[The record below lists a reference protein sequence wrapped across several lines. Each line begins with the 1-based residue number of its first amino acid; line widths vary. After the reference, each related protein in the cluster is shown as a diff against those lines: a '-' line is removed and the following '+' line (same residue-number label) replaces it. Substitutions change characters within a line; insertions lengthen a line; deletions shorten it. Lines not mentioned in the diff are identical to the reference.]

1 MDLRRGRGKERVF
14 GDRKVNSISGSS
26 SRTDNKEVMVDN
38 YGNNVRERV
47 NALRFE
53 QRGAAIETEF
63 VEKYSRISQFP
74 IDNWMSGD
82 EIEMNMSRSMSV
94 NSSVGDVS
102 AHLQNFA
109 GSVRAKGSMDQFRG
123 VERDRFDGFYASSRV
138 GAQRGRIPTSA
149 YPDEGP
155 SNYKVDSFDAM
166 SEVENLE
173 QDRAELLRKLDELK
187 QKLSRSYDVVDK
199 PWEPVPMER
208 SRTPPDPYGDRLT
221 YNLSMQP
228 YAVDEQMTRSPY
240 LNYSHGH
247 VPFMGYRNMD
257 TPNFYPPQRHP
268 LNAIPEYE
276 DPSQQQMK
284 RRPPPHL
291 LQYPRPQSHEYFMG
305 QRMEFNSNPHDN
317 TSHSPACSCLGCY
330 NQNRVA
336 SPQVS
341 LDDFGNRRVP
351 KAPVSLNTYQQVK
364 PHDYNPRHA
373 SPPSL
378 HTRWQSDFDSEPRS
392 AMAVNRHGRIFHPVA
407 GGAPFITCFS
417 CFEVLKLPRKL
428 KNTNNNQSKLRCG
441 SCSTVIS
448 LEIKSKKLITSAPKD
463 SKQQSSEV
471 DQSSNEALKGS
482 ISSHHGSPN
491 AGDTKSCCDDLDHSD
506 HYLPSIETKDNL
518 LTEALKGSISSLHG
532 SPNAGDIKSRCD
544 DLDHSDH
551 NLPSIETKDNLLTED
566 QTLNVDESEK
576 RQGLT
581 STSSISSKKEEEE
594 EEEEEVEISD
604 CVIANRD
611 VPDSAEL
618 LKKDSFSPKR
628 PGSPLWEQ
636 SDSPKRAVS
645 RDEKGNDSD
654 CKNQDKALFRK
665 IISPQNSVK
674 DSSVETDVDV
684 SYNEYLNTNISQ
696 DSAEGRKEQ
705 DHPKIGK
712 GADSFLVGLIKKS
725 FKDFSKSNQAVEKT
739 RPTVFINGQ
748 PIPDHVVKKAEKLA
762 GPIQPGDYWYDFR
775 AGFWG
780 VMGQTCLG
788 IIPPFIE
795 EFYYPIPTNC
805 AAGNTSVYVNGRELH
820 QRDLDLL
827 ASRGLPTTRDKF
839 YIVEMSGRVVDEDSG
854 KELKS
859 LGKLAPSVEKAKRGF
874 GMKVPRMVV

>member
-14 GDRKVNSISGSS
+14 GDRKVNSIGGSS

-47 NALRFE
+47 NGLRFE

-82 EIEMNMSRSMSV
+82 EIETNMSSSMSV

-138 GAQRGRIPTSA
+138 GVQRGRIPTSA
-149 YPDEGP
+149 YLDERP
-155 SNYKVDSFDAM
+155 SNYKVDSFDGM
-166 SEVENLE
+166 SEVANLE

-187 QKLSRSYDVVDK
+187 QKLSGSYDVVDK
-199 PWEPVPMER
+199 PWEPVPRER

-228 YAVDEQMTRSPY
+228 YAVDEQMTRPPY

-247 VPFMGYRNMD
+247 VPFMGYHNMD

-276 DPSQQQMK
+276 GPSQQQMK
-284 RRPPPHL
+284 WRPPPHL
-291 LQYPRPQSHEYFMG
+291 HQYPRPQSHEYFMG
-305 QRMEFNSNPHDN
+305 QRMEFSSNPHDN

-330 NQNRVA
+330 NQNPVA

-341 LDDFGNRRVP
+341 LDDFGNQRVP

-373 SPPSL
+373 SPPPL

-392 AMAVNRHGRIFHPVA
+392 TMAINRRGRIFHPVA
-407 GGAPFITCFS
+407 GGAPFITCFW
-417 CFEVLKLPRKL
+417 CFEILKLPRKL
-428 KNTNNNQSKLRCG
+428 ENTNKNRSKLQCG

-448 LEIKSKKLITSAPKD
+448 LEIKNKKLFTSKD

-471 DQSSNEALKGS
+471 GQSSNEALKGS
-482 ISSHHGSPN
+482 VLSLHGSPN
-491 AGDTKSCCDDLDHSD
+491 AGDTKSPCDDLDHSD
-506 HYLPSIETKDNL
+506 QTLPFIDTEDNL
-518 LTEALKGSISSLHG
+518 
-532 SPNAGDIKSRCD
+532 P
-544 DLDHSDH
+544 
-551 NLPSIETKDNLLTED
+551 TED
-566 QTLNVDESEK
+566 QKLDMDESEK
-576 RQGLT
+576 RRGPT
-581 STSSISSKKEEEE
+581 STSSIPSKEEEE
-594 EEEEEVEISD
+594 EEISDCVIARLDMDESVKRQGLTLTSSVPSKEGEEISD
-604 CVIANRD
+604 CVIANTD
-611 VPDSAEL
+611 VSGSAEL
-618 LKKDSFSPKR
+618 PTKESFSPKR

-636 SDSPKRAVS
+636 PGSSKHRVS
-645 RDEKGNDSD
+645 RAEKGNDSD

-665 IISPQNSVK
+665 IASRQNSVK
-674 DSSVETDVDV
+674 DSSVETNVDV
-684 SYNEYLNTNISQ
+684 SYNEYLNTNISK

-705 DHPKIGK
+705 DPPKIGK
-712 GADSFLVGLIKKS
+712 GADSLLVGLIKKS
-725 FKDFSKSNQAVEKT
+725 SKDVSKSNQGVEKT

-748 PIPDHVVKKAEKLA
+748 PIPDHVVRKAEMLA
-762 GPIQPGDYWYDFR
+762 GPIRPGDYWYDFR

-780 VMGQTCLG
+780 VMGQACLG

-795 EFYYPIPTNC
+795 EFNYPIPTNC
-805 AAGNTSVYVNGRELH
+805 AAGNTGVYVNGRELH

-827 ASRGLPTTRDKF
+827 AGRGLPTTREKF
-839 YIVEMSGRVVDEDSG
+839 YIVETSGRVVDEDSG
-854 KELKS
+854 EDLKS
-859 LGKLAPSVEKAKRGF
+859 LGKLAPTIEKAKRGF

>member
-228 YAVDEQMTRSPY
+228 YAVDEQMTRLPY

-373 SPPSL
+373 SPPPL

-392 AMAVNRHGRIFHPVA
+392 AMAVNRRGRIFHPVA

-482 ISSHHGSPN
+482 ISSPYGSPN
-491 AGDTKSCCDDLDHSD
+491 AGDTKSCCNDLDHSD

-551 NLPSIETKDNLLTED
+551 NLPSIETKDNLLTEA
-566 QTLNVDESEK
+566 LK
-576 RQGLT
+576 G
-581 STSSISSKKEEEE
+581 SISSLHGSPNAGDIKSRCDDLDHSDHNLPSIETKDNLLTEALKGS
-594 EEEEEVEISD
+594 ISSLHGSPNAGD
-604 CVIANRD
+604 IKSRCDDLDHSDHNLPSIETKDNLLTEALKGSISSLHGSPNAGDIKSRCDDLDHSDHNLPSIETKDNLLTEALKGSISSLHGSPNAGDIKSRCDDLDHSDHNLPSIETKDNLLTEALKGSISSLHGSPNAGDIKSRCDDLDHSDHNLPSIETKDNLLTEALKGSISSLHGSPNAGDIKSRCDDLDHSDHNLPSIETKDNLLTEALKGSISSLHGSPNAVICIL
-611 VPDSAEL
+611 V
-618 LKKDSFSPKR
+618 DSFM
-628 PGSPLWEQ
+628 
-636 SDSPKRAVS
+636 
-645 RDEKGNDSD
+645 
-654 CKNQDKALFRK
+654 
-665 IISPQNSVK
+665 
-674 DSSVETDVDV
+674 TVDV
-684 SYNEYLNTNISQ
+684 L
-696 DSAEGRKEQ
+696 
-705 DHPKIGK
+705 
-712 GADSFLVGLIKKS
+712 
-725 FKDFSKSNQAVEKT
+725 
-739 RPTVFINGQ
+739 
-748 PIPDHVVKKAEKLA
+748 
-762 GPIQPGDYWYDFR
+762 
-775 AGFWG
+775 
-780 VMGQTCLG
+780 
-788 IIPPFIE
+788 
-795 EFYYPIPTNC
+795 
-805 AAGNTSVYVNGRELH
+805 
-820 QRDLDLL
+820 LD
-827 ASRGLPTTRDKF
+827 R
-839 YIVEMSGRVVDEDSG
+839 
-854 KELKS
+854 
-859 LGKLAPSVEKAKRGF
+859 VEKAKRGF